1 MCRHLAYLGPR
12 VTLARVLLEPERSLL
27 RQSWAPTD
35 MRGGGTINAD
45 GFGIGWYHGERAVRY
60 RRSCPMWS
68 DTGLAALAETTVSCA
83 FLAAVRSATV
93 GMPVVETACA
103 PFGDGTWLFS
113 HNGVVTGWPSSL
125 AGLAARLAPVD
136 LYTVDAPVDSALLWV
151 LLRDRLRKGV
161 PPGEAVRSLVA
172 EVTAA
177 APGSRLNLLLTDG
190 TGVWATTAGHSLSI
204 SHRGG
209 VVLLASEPHG
219 RPGDWTAVPDGRL
232 VAADRSMYTVE
243 ALA

>member
-12 VTLARVLLEPERSLL
+12 VSLARVLLDPEYSLL

-45 GFGIGWYHGERAVRY
+45 GFGIGWYHEGRAVRY
-60 RRSCPMWS
+60 RRPCPMWS
-68 DTGLAALAETTVSCA
+68 DTGLATLASTTVACA
-83 FLAAVRSATV
+83 FMAAIRSATV

-103 PFGDGTWLFS
+103 PFGDDTWLFS
-113 HNGVVTGWPSSL
+113 HNGRVAGWPESL
-125 AGLAARLAPVD
+125 GDLAAKIPPVD
-136 LYTVDAPVDSALLWV
+136 LYTIDAPTDSALLWV
-151 LLRDRLRKGV
+151 LLRDRLRRGV
-161 PPGEAVRSLVA
+161 PPAEALGSLTA
-172 EVTAA
+172 EVLAA

-204 SHRGG
+204 LHRGG

-219 RPGDWTAVPDGRL
+219 RRGDWTAVPDGRL
-232 VAADRSMYTVE
+232 VAADMSMYTVE
-243 ALA
+243 ALV